1 MFSTF
6 MVVGG
11 AGFVGSHLVDALLNH
26 AAEKVVVVDN
36 MHLGTLENLRYAAQ
50 TEKVVI
56 YREDARYSTALENI
70 IDKEKPDAI
79 FNLAVKCLPY
89 GFVDP
94 EGSFM
99 TGVEIAQNLANLL
112 RKHKFQRLIHF
123 SSSEAYGTA
132 KIVPMNEAHP
142 LDPTTPYG
150 AGKAAADL
158 LLQSYHKLF
167 NAEISIIRPFNL
179 YGPRQNMEAYA
190 AVIPVTINRIL
201 HSKKPIIEG
210 DGLQTRDFT
219 YVGDAAES
227 AIKLMNSESAI
238 GKVVNIGQN
247 REHSIKEVISTICNE
262 LDYPQDQI
270 EYTKARPSDVRRLF
284 ADVSLAK
291 KLIAYAPQVSFTKG
305 IKLTVKWFKERLS
318 QPGAPCE
325 VLKYAGVQF

>member
-1 MFSTF
+1 

-11 AGFVGSHLVDALLNH
+11 AGFVGSHLVDALLKH
-26 AAEKVVVVDN
+26 DAEKVVVVDR
-36 MHLGTLENLRYAAQ
+36 MHLGTIENLRSAAK
-50 TEKVVI
+50 TNKVLI
-56 YREDARYSTALENI
+56 YREDARYLTALENI
-70 IDKEKPDAI
+70 IDREKPEAI

-112 RKHKFQRLIHF
+112 RKKKYRRLLHF
-123 SSSEAYGTA
+123 SSSEAYGSA
-132 KIVPMNEAHP
+132 KIVPMSETHP

-167 NAEISIIRPFNL
+167 NIEIGIIRPFNL
-179 YGPRQNMEAYA
+179 YGPRQNMDAYA
-190 AVIPVTINRIL
+190 AVIPITINRIL

-219 YVGDAAES
+219 YVGDAAEA
-227 AIKLMNSESAI
+227 AIKLMNCESAM
-238 GKVVNIGQN
+238 GEVVNVGQN
-247 REHSIKEVISTICNE
+247 QEHSIREVISTICKE
-262 LDYPQDQI
+262 LSYPQDNI

-284 ADVSLAK
+284 ADVTLAK
-291 KLIAYAPQVSFTKG
+291 KLIAYSPHVDFAEG
-305 IKLTVKWFKERLS
+305 IGLTVKWFKERMSKSSDLY
-318 QPGAPCE
+318 E

>member
-1 MFSTF
+1 

-11 AGFVGSHLVDALLNH
+11 AGFVGSHLVDALLKH
-26 AAEKVVVVDN
+26 GAEKVVIVDN
-36 MHLGTLENLRYAAQ
+36 MHLGTIENLRSAAK
-50 TEKVVI
+50 TNKVVI
-56 YREDARYSTALENI
+56 YREDARYLTALENI
-70 IDKEKPDAI
+70 IDREKPEAI

-112 RKHKFQRLIHF
+112 RKKKYRRLLHF
-123 SSSEAYGTA
+123 SSSEAYGSA
-132 KIVPMNEAHP
+132 KIVPMSETHP

-167 NAEISIIRPFNL
+167 NIEIGIIRPFNL
-179 YGPRQNMEAYA
+179 YGPRQNMDAYA

-219 YVGDAAES
+219 YVGDAAEA
-227 AIKLMNSESAI
+227 AIKLINCEPAMGE
-238 GKVVNIGQN
+238 VVNVGQN
-247 REHSIKEVISTICNE
+247 QEHSIKDVISTICKE
-262 LDYPQDQI
+262 LDYPQDNI
-270 EYTKARPSDVRRLF
+270 EYTKPRPSDVRRLF
-284 ADVSLAK
+284 ADVSLAR
-291 KLIAYAPQVSFTKG
+291 KLIAYSPHVGFAEGTR
-305 IKLTVKWFKERLS
+305 LTVKWFKERMSKSSDLY
-318 QPGAPCE
+318 E